1 MRDAPDL
8 LRDLLSRARARGAS
22 AGDTLLVEWDSFA
35 VQVRLKAIDK
45 VKQARERRLG
55 LRLFFGQRSAI
66 TATSDL
72 SADSLARLLEET
84 RAMAAAK
91 IGRAAWRER

>member
-1 MRDAPDL
+1 MTAPDL

-22 AGDTLLVEWDSFA
+22 AGDAVLVESDTFA

-66 TATSDL
+66 TATS
-72 SADSLARLLEET
+72 
-84 RAMAAAK
+84 
-91 IGRAAWRER
+91 

>member
-22 AGDTLLVEWDSFA
+22 AGDAVLVESDTFA
-35 VQVRLKAIDK
+35 VQVRLKVIDK

-66 TATSDL
+66 TATSM
-72 SADSLARLLEET
+72 AC
-84 RAMAAAK
+84 AAASCN
-91 IGRAAWRER
+91 IVSTSF